1 LTRHKQWISP
11 NIQNE
16 LLKILADQVLSNIIE
31 DLILSSSFSVITDE
45 TMDISRDELYQQ
57 GSIYIRYI
65 SNGKIVESFIGFYL
79 PKSTS
84 GKDICDLVSSVL
96 RAHGLNLKLI
106 VGVGADGASNMS
118 GQV

>member
-11 NIQNE
+11 TIQNE

-31 DLILSSSFSVITDE
+31 DLKLSSSFSVITDE
-45 TMDISRDELYQQ
+45 TMDISRDEQL
-57 GSIYIRYI
+57 SIYIRYI